1 MERSRRDAEFR
12 EAFPRLHERAYQAAF
27 RLLGDRVAAEDAA
40 QEALTRAYVHWSR
53 LDERREGWVVTTTF
67 NIVLDGFR
75 RQKRWEAFRTRYL
88 AELDRN
94 ADATAE
100 LRALCR
106 RGPVT
111 LLYAARDTQHN
122 QALVLAEYLARHR

>member
-1 MERSRRDAEFR
+1 MPRPTIKRVYE
-12 EAFPRLHERAYQAAF
+12 PRLPHDEQCVLVD
-27 RLLGDRVAAEDAA
+27 RLWPRGISKDALKGVVWLKDVAPSAGLRKWFGHRPE
-40 QEALTRAYVHWSR
+40 
-53 LDERREGWVVTTTF
+53 
-67 NIVLDGFR
+67 
-75 RQKRWEAFRTRYL
+75 RWEAFRTRYL